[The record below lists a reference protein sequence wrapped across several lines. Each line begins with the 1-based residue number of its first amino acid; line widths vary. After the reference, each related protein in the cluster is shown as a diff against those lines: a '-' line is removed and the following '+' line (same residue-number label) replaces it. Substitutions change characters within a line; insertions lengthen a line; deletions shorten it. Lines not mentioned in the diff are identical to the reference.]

1 MTGHR
6 HHPEP
11 APSPDSM
18 PELRRITGPVLAGV
32 IPGQPPA
39 VIRYATSLALSMGV
53 ELLCAFADVTTYL
66 VEEEPDGS
74 VESMPIDPD
83 GIDDD
88 AEDIATAL
96 RTRISSELDGSGVRW
111 SFRSLAGEPAHALR
125 HLAETAHASV
135 IVVGTREPGIGHRLE
150 ELLTGSVAVHLAH
163 HQHRPVLVVPL
174 NPRPHAGDA

>member
-6 HHPEP
+6 HEP
-11 APSPDSM
+11 TPVPDTAPGPQR
-18 PELRRITGPVLAGV
+18 LTGPVLAGV

-39 VIRYATSLALSMGV
+39 VIRHAASLALSMGV
-53 ELLCAFADVTTYL
+53 ELLCAYADVTTYM

-88 AEDIATAL
+88 AEDIAASL
-96 RTRISSELDGSGVRW
+96 RARISSELDGSGVRW
-111 SFRSLAGEPAHALR
+111 SFRALAGEPAHALR

-174 NPRPHAGDA
+174 NPRPHHGDA